1 MKSAVLSTLSLIL
14 VASVASAQEP
24 APYKPGD
31 GVTMPRLIKEVKPS
45 YNAEAMRAKIQGVV
59 KLEVVVKTDG
69 TVGDVRVLQS
79 LDPLLD
85 PQAISAVKQWTFAPG
100 TKDGQAV
107 AVAVAVEMSFTL
119 RDGPRLDSPEVFKP
133 GNGVTMPRVLSEVK
147 PEYPPETKAK
157 GVQGAVMLECVV
169 LSTGRVGEVRV
180 KKPLE
185 PTLDE
190 AAVRAMRQWRFTPG
204 TKDEKPVPV
213 QVEIE
218 MTFTLR

>member
-31 GVTMPRLIKEVKPS
+31 GVTMPRLINEVKPS
-45 YNAEAMRAKIQGVV
+45 YTAEAMRAKIQGVV
-59 KLEVVVKTDG
+59 KLQVVVKTDG
-69 TVGDVRVLQS
+69 TVGDVRVIQS

-85 PQAISAVKQWTFAPG
+85 PQAIDAVKQWTFAPG
-100 TKDGQAV
+100 TKDGQTVPV
-107 AVAVAVEMSFTL
+107 AVEIEMSFTL
-119 RDGPRLDSPEVFKP
+119 RDGPRLDSPDVFKP
-133 GNGVTMPRVLSEVK
+133 GNGITMPRVLSEVK
-147 PEYPPETKAK
+147 PEYPPETKVK
-157 GVQGAVMLECVV
+157 GVQGVVLLECVV
-169 LSTGRVGEVRV
+169 LPSGRVGEVRV

-190 AAVRAMRQWRFTPG
+190 AAIRAMRQWRFVPG

-213 QVEIE
+213 QVEVE